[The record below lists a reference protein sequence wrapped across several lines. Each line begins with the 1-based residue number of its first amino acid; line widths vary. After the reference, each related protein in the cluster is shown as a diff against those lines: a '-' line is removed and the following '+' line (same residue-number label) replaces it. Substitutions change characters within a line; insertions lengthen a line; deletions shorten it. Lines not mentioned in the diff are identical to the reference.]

1 MNLALRKPTTLAE
14 FLEWEERQPLRYEF
28 DGVGPVAITGGTAG
42 HAVVQRN
49 LAIAVGGRL
58 RGKPCRFYGSGLK
71 FQVAEGH
78 VRYPDGMV
86 VCRPVDR
93 TATVVY
99 DPVIVFEVLSPST
112 GRDDR
117 IVKAREYQATPS
129 VQRYVMLEQDGVSR
143 PSTSAPAMPG
153 RTKSWSPTPFSPC
166 LRSVSNC
173 HSPSSTTAL
182 SLRRSRTPIGP
193 PTAPDL
199 PRIVLIG
206 FGISSGSSS
215 RPGDCS
221 GADRTPEARPSPP
234 QAASNWRD
242 RGTSRSTAGEKGA
255 MVGPEENARWKRV
268 VCSSSRASFW
278 TRYAFND

>member
-28 DGVGPVAITGGTAG
+28 DGVGPVAMTGGTAG
-42 HAVVQRN
+42 HAAVQRN

-58 RGKPCRFYGSGLK
+58 RGKPCRFYGSDLK

-129 VQRYVMLEQDGVSR
+129 VQRYVMLEQDAVGATVYARSGNAWTHEILVADSILALPEIAVSLPLAELYEGVVLEAEQGGDQ
-143 PSTSAPAMPG
+143 PAAPE
-153 RTKSWSPTPFSPC
+153 
-166 LRSVSNC
+166 SV
-173 HSPSSTTAL
+173 
-182 SLRRSRTPIGP
+182 R
-193 PTAPDL
+193 
-199 PRIVLIG
+199 
-206 FGISSGSSS
+206 
-215 RPGDCS
+215 
-221 GADRTPEARPSPP
+221 
-234 QAASNWRD
+234 
-242 RGTSRSTAGEKGA
+242 
-255 MVGPEENARWKRV
+255 
-268 VCSSSRASFW
+268 
-278 TRYAFND
+278 